1 MKHTLKKENNVATF
15 TLTIPQNLVEEG
27 MKQAAQELSQDMK
40 IPGFR
45 PGKAPYDV
53 IKQQVG
59 EMKLLE
65 ACAENL
71 IRSAFSKAMMEEDL
85 ETVGQPFF
93 NAEKFAPGNDLVIT
107 AEIALFPKV
116 TKLTDYKKVKI
127 KNIDAKP
134 KKEHLDEAKKDLA
147 RMQMKETPAK
157 KGSKLKKGDKAVIS
171 LTMKKDGVVL
181 EGGEGQ
187 AHGVYTNEPY
197 YVEGFIDQI
206 IGMSIDETKSFNL
219 KFPKDHYQKHLAG
232 QPVDFEVTL
241 KEIHHVETPEIN
253 DDFAKKI
260 GLKDLKDLEEK
271 LQENLK
277 KEREHEE
284 MMRQEREVIDALV
297 DKSTFEKIPDILVNQ
312 ELNKMVEEIKNKV
325 EEQGLDMDTYL
336 KQINKTL
343 ADLKLDFTPTA
354 IKRIKASIVVKEVAK
369 LENIE
374 ATDEQLDQAL
384 DDLAARY
391 PDEKSK
397 EVIYSPNYREM
408 MSHQMKNKLVI
419 DHLIALATKK

>member
-1 MKHTLKKENNVATF
+1 
-15 TLTIPQNLVEEG
+15 
-27 MKQAAQELSQDMK
+27 
-40 IPGFR
+40 
-45 PGKAPYDV
+45 
-53 IKQQVG
+53 
-59 EMKLLE
+59 
-65 ACAENL
+65 
-71 IRSAFSKAMMEEDL
+71 
-85 ETVGQPFF
+85 
-93 NAEKFAPGNDLVIT
+93 
-107 AEIALFPKV
+107 
-116 TKLTDYKKVKI
+116 
-127 KNIDAKP
+127 
-134 KKEHLDEAKKDLA
+134 
-147 RMQMKETPAK
+147 
-157 KGSKLKKGDKAVIS
+157 
-171 LTMKKDGVVL
+171 
-181 EGGEGQ
+181 
-187 AHGVYTNEPY
+187 
-197 YVEGFIDQI
+197 
-206 IGMSIDETKSFNL
+206 
-219 KFPKDHYQKHLAG
+219 
-232 QPVDFEVTL
+232 
-241 KEIHHVETPEIN
+241 
-253 DDFAKKI
+253 
-260 GLKDLKDLEEK
+260 
-271 LQENLK
+271 
-277 KEREHEE
+277 